1 MCNSLLAIMFKC
13 VEPGFSFK
21 SPSNILIVGP
31 TSCGK
36 TIFLHH
42 LLLENLDLFDERPP
56 RVHYCYGSWQNKFD
70 DMQRHGIEFFKGVP
84 THDDLTTWFGDK
96 RGGILV
102 LDDLMSEGGDD
113 REILNLFTQYSH
125 HMNVTVCYLCQDMF
139 PQGKYA
145 KTISRNAQY
154 IIAFKN
160 PRDKVALRT
169 LLLQIYPTK
178 WLPVMDIY
186 NACTDRPYGYL
197 LFDVHPAS
205 RDSTRLLSHLLR
217 HEGCVRCYREK

>member
-1 MCNSLLAIMFKC
+1 MLCCA
-13 VEPGFSFK
+13 
-21 SPSNILIVGP
+21 
-31 TSCGK
+31 
-36 TIFLHH
+36 
-42 LLLENLDLFDERPP
+42 
-56 RVHYCYGSWQNKFD
+56 SWQNKFD
-70 DMQRHGIEFFKGVP
+70 DIQRHGIEFFKGVS

-102 LDDLMSEGGDD
+102 LDDLLSEGGDGK
-113 REILNLFTQYSH
+113 EILNLFTQYSH

>member
-1 MCNSLLAIMFKC
+1 MFKC

-36 TIFLHH
+36 TTFLHD
-42 LLLENLDLFDERPP
+42 LLLENLDLFDERSP

-70 DMQRHGIEFFKGVP
+70 DMQCHGIEFFKG
-84 THDDLTTWFGDK
+84 
-96 RGGILV
+96 
-102 LDDLMSEGGDD
+102 GGDD

-125 HMNVTVCYLCQDMF
+125 HMNVTVCYLCQDML

-160 PRDKVALRT
+160 PRDKVALHT

-186 NACTDRPYGYL
+186 NACMDRPYGYL

-205 RDSTRLLSHLLR
+205 RDSTRLLSHLLQ

>member
-1 MCNSLLAIMFKC
+1 
-13 VEPGFSFK
+13 
-21 SPSNILIVGP
+21 
-31 TSCGK
+31 
-36 TIFLHH
+36 
-42 LLLENLDLFDERPP
+42 
-56 RVHYCYGSWQNKFD
+56 
-70 DMQRHGIEFFKGVP
+70 MQRHGIEFFKVVP

-96 RGGILV
+96 RGG
-102 LDDLMSEGGDD
+102 
-113 REILNLFTQYSH
+113 
-125 HMNVTVCYLCQDMF
+125 MF

>member
-1 MCNSLLAIMFKC
+1 MSLLCNSLLAIMFKC

-21 SPSNILIVGP
+21 SPSNILIVGL

-36 TIFLHH
+36 TTFLHH

-102 LDDLMSEGGDD
+102 LDDIMSEGDD
-113 REILNLFTQYSH
+113 KEIL
-125 HMNVTVCYLCQDMF
+125 
-139 PQGKYA
+139 
-145 KTISRNAQY
+145 
-154 IIAFKN
+154 KN
-160 PRDKVALRT
+160 KSL
-169 LLLQIYPTK
+169 
-178 WLPVMDIY
+178 
-186 NACTDRPYGYL
+186 
-197 LFDVHPAS
+197 
-205 RDSTRLLSHLLR
+205 
-217 HEGCVRCYREK
+217 

>member
-1 MCNSLLAIMFKC
+1 
-13 VEPGFSFK
+13 
-21 SPSNILIVGP
+21 
-31 TSCGK
+31 
-36 TIFLHH
+36 
-42 LLLENLDLFDERPP
+42 
-56 RVHYCYGSWQNKFD
+56 
-70 DMQRHGIEFFKGVP
+70 MQRHGIEFFKGVP

-113 REILNLFTQYSH
+113 REIFNLFTQYSH

>member
-1 MCNSLLAIMFKC
+1 MSLLCNSLLAIMFKC

-31 TSCGK
+31 TSFGK

-56 RVHYCYGSWQNKFD
+56 RVHYCHGSWQNKFD
-70 DMQRHGIEFFKGVP
+70 DTQRCGIEFFKGVP
-84 THDDLTTWFGDK
+84 TH
-96 RGGILV
+96 
-102 LDDLMSEGGDD
+102 
-113 REILNLFTQYSH
+113 EILNLFTQYSH

-139 PQGKYA
+139 PQGKHA

-178 WLPVMDIY
+178 WLTVMDIY
-186 NACTDRPYGYL
+186 NACTDRPCGYL

-205 RDSTRLLSHLLR
+205 RDSTRRLSHLLR
-217 HEGCVRCYREK
+217 HEVCVRCYREK